1 MKTTL
6 DISDALLDEA
16 RAIAA
21 RERVTLRALV
31 EQGLR
36 HVVKEKKRK
45 AKFVLRDMAFEGKG
59 LRPDITD
66 AGWERIRD
74 IAYGEL
80 RD

>member
-1 MKTTL
+1 
-6 DISDALLDEA
+6 
-16 RAIAA
+16 
-21 RERVTLRALV
+21 
-31 EQGLR
+31 
-36 HVVKEKKRK
+36 
-45 AKFVLRDMAFEGKG
+45 MAFEGKG